1 MSTVAEVVDRSGRL
15 VRDVRELLQTDTV
28 SGLLEAASAL
38 GAQQAV
44 QDGFTAL
51 QTGLGKVDQ
60 GLAPV
65 IRTLIEIDAAAGVFG
80 IVPPV
85 VDGIGLLISGGGEFF
100 AELVPGLGEAR
111 HLGEI
116 AGEAMGAAGRE
127 IGAASQF
134 VDDTLAFVDPA
145 SFRRLRADLIQLS
158 AALEALKKQATAPP
172 RTGVSSPAG
181 IAGAT
186 PPQATPAT
194 PPRGATAPASLTT
207 TASTQQTTAAPPR
220 TG

>member
-28 SGLLEAASAL
+28 SGILEAASAL

-80 IVPPV
+80 VVPPV

-100 AELVPGLGEAR
+100 GELVPGLGEAR
-111 HLGEI
+111 RLGEI
-116 AGEAMGAAGRE
+116 ADQAMGAAGRE
-127 IGAASQF
+127 IGTASQF

-145 SFRRLRADLIQLS
+145 SFRRLRADLIQLA
-158 AALEALKKQATAPP
+158 AALETLKKQAA
-172 RTGVSSPAG
+172 A
-181 IAGAT
+181 
-186 PPQATPAT
+186 PPQAGAAT
-194 PPRGATAPASLTT
+194 PPRGATTALSQTT
-207 TASTQQTTAAPPR
+207 TAPTRPTAAAPPR
-220 TG
+220 TA